1 MISLST
7 LKNSTRLKHRRRR
20 VGRGPGSGLG
30 KTCGRGEKGAGARS
44 GYKRRLGYEGGQ
56 FRTFM
61 KMPER
66 GFSNVRFRRALDV
79 VNLHQI
85 HMMFEDGEVVD
96 LDSLAERGF
105 ISGPSHGLKVL
116 GDGELTKKVT
126 IHALAFSKSAKEK
139 LAQAKIVF
147 KHIDRNGAFV
157 EESKE

>member
-7 LKNSTRLKHRRRR
+7 LKNSTRPKHRRRR

-66 GFSNVRFRRALDV
+66 GFSNARFRRALDV

-85 HMMFEDGEVVD
+85 EAMYEDGETVD
-96 LDSLAERGF
+96 LDTLRDRGF
-105 ISGPSHGLKVL
+105 LSGPSHGLKIL
-116 GDGELTKKVT
+116 GDGDLTKKVT
-126 IHALAFSKSAKEK
+126 INAKAFSESAKEK
-139 LAQAKIVF
+139 LTHAKIAF
-147 KHIDRNGAFV
+147 KLLT
-157 EESKE
+157 